1 MGICI
6 TAIKKVCRKLGI
18 HKWPYR
24 DLKER
29 KNAAGKSLSEGGPS
43 VPLETLSEAS
53 EYARLRG
60 GAAGEESDSKDSDP
74 QEAQSDQDS
83 KLNTLCIAALELS
96 QSDTKQ
102 GGQRRVVKSERS
114 QGKSNFKQ
122 TVANTQRHRET
133 SGKASAGDDRA
144 NEGSSSSSR
153 NVAIASSD
161 RNSERI
167 EVSKL
172 LG

>member
-1 MGICI
+1 MLRSSSTRGFQKDGDMYYCNQESLQEAWYPQMALQV
-6 TAIKKVCRKLGI
+6 THALFFSLAALDDDFFE
-18 HKWPYR
+18 R

-29 KNAAGKSLSEGGPS
+29 KNAAGKSLSEGSFSNMGALTISSEGPS

-83 KLNTLCIAALELS
+83 KLNTLCIAALGLS

-102 GGQRRVVKSERS
+102 GGQRR
-114 QGKSNFKQ
+114 
-122 TVANTQRHRET
+122 
-133 SGKASAGDDRA
+133 
-144 NEGSSSSSR
+144 
-153 NVAIASSD
+153 
-161 RNSERI
+161 
-167 EVSKL
+167 
-172 LG
+172 